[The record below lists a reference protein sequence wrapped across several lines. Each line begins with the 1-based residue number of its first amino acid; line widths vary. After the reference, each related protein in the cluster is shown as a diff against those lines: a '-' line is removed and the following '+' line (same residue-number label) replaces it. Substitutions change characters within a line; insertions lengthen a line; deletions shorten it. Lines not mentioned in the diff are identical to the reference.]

1 MKRRRCAI
9 YTRKST
15 EEGLDQSFNSLDAQ
29 REACAAY
36 ILSQAHEGWESTDGS
51 YDDGGWTGG
60 NLARPALRQLL
71 AEVEAGRIDVI
82 VVYKVDRL
90 TRSLADFARIVDTL
104 DKAGASFVSVTQAF
118 NTTNSMGRLTLNVL
132 LSFAQFEREVT
143 SERIRDK
150 IAASKRKGMWMGGPV
165 PLGYGLEDR
174 RLLIDE
180 SEAAIVRSL
189 YRRYAEL
196 RSITQLVDQ
205 LAREGVRTKVRR
217 HATGR
222 TVGGVPFSR
231 GSLSQLLQNPVYVGK
246 VRHRDELYD
255 GEHEALVDEDAWNGV
270 QRILANNCHERR
282 NGNLVRYPSL
292 LTGLLH
298 DPDGRPMTPVFTNRG
313 SRRHHYY
320 LTRLKPAE
328 DAKSAWRVPAGEI
341 DRAVIKTT
349 QAVLRS
355 GSNVKDDAADIER
368 RYALADDLAGMSVPE
383 QRGIL
388 HELSIVA
395 HLEKDAIRVT
405 IGNEITETCSLP
417 ARIVHRGNERRI
429 VIDGEGGQSDPDPV
443 LLKLVALASAMLK
456 TVTSGKADN
465 LVDHYS
471 KRHQWQLLRI
481 AYLAPDIIS
490 AIVAGKQP
498 AALTGRRLLRATD
511 IPLDWGAQRRMFG
524 FN

>member
-15 EEGLDQSFNSLDAQ
+15 EEGLDQAFNSLDAQ

-36 ILSQAHEGWESTDGS
+36 ILSQAHEGWEAVDGS
-51 YDDGGWTGG
+51 YNDGGWTGG
-60 NLARPALRQLL
+60 NMDRPALRQLL
-71 AEVEAGRIDVI
+71 ADVEAGRIDVI

-104 DKAGASFVSVTQAF
+104 DKAGASFVSVTQSF

-165 PLGYGLEDR
+165 PLGYRLEDR
-174 RLLIDE
+174 RLVIDDC
-180 SEAAIVRSL
+180 EAAIVRAL
-189 YRRYAEL
+189 FQRYADL
-196 RSITQLVDQ
+196 RSVTQLVDR
-205 LAREGVRTKVRR
+205 LAREGIRTKVRQ

-231 GSLSQLLQNPVYVGK
+231 GSLSQLLQNPIYLGK
-246 VRHRDELYD
+246 VRHRGELYD
-255 GEHEALVDEDAWNGV
+255 GEHDGLVDEDLWNDV
-270 QRILANNCHERR
+270 QRILATNRRERR

-298 DPDGRPMTPVFTNRG
+298 DPEGRPMTPVFTNRE

-320 LTRLKPAE
+320 MTRLRAGE
-328 DAKSAWRVPAGEI
+328 DAKVAWRVPAGEV
-341 DRAVIKTT
+341 DSAVIKTVE
-349 QAVLRS
+349 AALRA
-355 GSNVKDDAADIER
+355 GNGLIDEAACIQR
-368 RYALADDLAGMSVPE
+368 RMVLADCLADMSVPE
-383 QRGIL
+383 QRGVL
-388 HELSIVA
+388 HELNIQA
-395 HLEKDAIRVT
+395 HLELDAMRIM
-405 IGNEITETCSLP
+405 IGSDFMETRSLP

-429 VIDGEGGQSDPDPV
+429 VIDGEAGQSSPDPV

-456 TVTSGKADN
+456 TVTSGKADG

-481 AYLAPDIIS
+481 AYLAPDITA

-498 AALTGRRLLRATD
+498 VTLTGRRLLRATD
-511 IPLDWGAQRRMFG
+511 IPLDWAAQRRMFG